1 MRHHSIAQIGSLR
14 PIRERNAAELEQL
27 CNSATNR
34 QRMTEL
40 VVASCMTRTPY
51 MESSSTLSGRRVAST
66 PATRGSGSAER
77 SAWEAAS
84 R

>member
-1 MRHHSIAQIGSLR
+1 MRHHFIAQIGSLR
-14 PIRERNAAELEQL
+14 PIMERNAAELEQL

-34 QRMTEL
+34 QEMTEL
-40 VVASCMTRTPY
+40 MAAGCMTRRPY

-66 PATRGSGSAER
+66 PGTRGSRSAER
-77 SAWEAAS
+77 GAWEAPL